1 MPVEAGAQKGN
12 RVEIVM
18 KSPIVKVEEYVT
30 LLKDTFWR
38 WRDIR
43 PDLLAGGLAYF
54 AILSA
59 TPLLVILIGLLR
71 LIVDKADVM
80 EQLDAVLSPRVGSLV
95 QEWLLPAHGSGS
107 ATLTM
112 FSALVLLYSASQVF
126 VQLRVSLDVIWS
138 VPAKTPPSLQKFVKS
153 AAAPL
158 LMIIAAGLFI
168 LAFVVLDAVIL
179 IGSRNFVTI
188 LPGLGHAAIWK
199 TASLTCSLA
208 LFTLFFG
215 GIFKMVPSCKLR
227 WRDVWPGAALTSGLF
242 ALSKFILTLYFSW
255 VSFDSLYGAT
265 GSLIVIMFWV
275 FVSAQIFF
283 FGAVFISVYSKRMRQ
298 SG

>member
-1 MPVEAGAQKGN
+1 
-12 RVEIVM
+12 M
-18 KSPIVKVEEYVT
+18 KSPLVKIEDYIT
-30 LLKDTFWR
+30 LLKDTFRR

-43 PDLLAGGLAYF
+43 PELLAGGLAYF

-71 LIVDKADVM
+71 LVVAKANVM
-80 EQLDAVLSPRVGSLV
+80 AQLDAVLSPRVGGLV
-95 QEWLLPAHGSGS
+95 QEWLLPVHGSGL
-107 ATLTM
+107 ATLTL
-112 FSALVLLYSASQVF
+112 FSVLVLLYGASQVF
-126 VQLRVSLDVIWS
+126 VQLRVSLDLIWD
-138 VPAKTPPSLQKFVKS
+138 VPVRTRPSWHGLFKS

-168 LAFVVLDAVIL
+168 LAFIVLDAVIG

-215 GIFKMVPSCKLR
+215 GIFKLVPSCKLR

-242 ALSKFILTLYFSW
+242 ALSKFVLTLYFSW

-265 GSLIVIMFWV
+265 GSLIVIMIWV
-275 FVSAQIFF
+275 YVSAQIFF
-283 FGAVFISVYSKRMRQ
+283 FGAVFISIYSKKMQ
-298 SG
+298 GAS